1 MTLSTCL
8 DDHKDQALD
17 FYADKTILITGG
29 AGGIGVE
36 TAKVFLDAGARVR
49 LADISPEALE
59 RASEAL
65 GATDR
70 LSLQVNDLADHDA
83 CLRALTDG
91 PKPYALVHLAGL
103 SLPDLPDMDD
113 LSLFDST
120 ISANVRNGYQLGRL
134 FHAHCAGSPP
144 LPARLVFASS
154 LAYRRGGLDR
164 IAYSAAKG
172 AIAGMVRAMT
182 RRFAPDVH
190 VNAVAPGIIVT
201 PMSRQLIADRSD
213 KLMAEIPIRRFAEP
227 REVATVIE
235 FLCGPASSYVNGQ
248 IINVDGGTI
257 HS

>member
-1 MTLSTCL
+1 LS
-8 DDHKDQALD
+8 
-17 FYADKTILITGG
+17 FYSDKTVLITGG

-49 LADISPEALE
+49 LADLSAEGLD
-59 RASEAL
+59 RASA
-65 GATDR
+65 
-70 LSLQVNDLADHDA
+70 SLASPGRVSVQVNDLADEAA
-83 CLRALTDG
+83 CLRALKDG
-91 PKPYALVHLAGL
+91 PVPYAVVHLAGI
-103 SLPDLPDMDD
+103 SLPDLDDMAD
-113 LSLFDST
+113 LSLFDTT
-120 ISANVRNGYQLGRL
+120 IAANVRNGYQLGRL
-134 FHAHCAGSPP
+134 FHAHCPGTPQ
-144 LPARLVFASS
+144 LPSRLVFASS

-182 RRFAPDVH
+182 RRFAPLVH
-190 VNAVAPGIIVT
+190 VNAVAPGIILT
-201 PMSRQLIADRSD
+201 PMSRQLIAERAD
-213 KLMAEIPIRRFAEP
+213 KLMAEIPIRRFAEA